1 MKNCMVDM
9 TKFCMKDHL
18 TESQIKGIA
27 DANVEKDEL
36 CDEGY
41 YLEFPTT
48 PPGSSIC
55 SASYDNGVQNCIRSF
70 RQKYIKDKSDPALCS

>member
-1 MKNCMVDM
+1 MKNCMVDVM
-9 TKFCMKDHL
+9 KFCMKDHL

-27 DANVEKDEL
+27 DASVEKDEL
-36 CDEGY
+36 CDGGY

-48 PPGSSIC
+48 SPGSSIC